1 MLVSFMWYL
10 ITIPEDGK
18 LPAKMIFELNQ
29 SSIGLCAEQKKIL
42 LFQVWGVEES
52 SSRAEVAQIERSASY
67 TSCFQRLGSC
77 GFPKAMFQY
86 KHKMHF
92 KLNININICVCVCI
106 CTYVC
111 ICVHICVYVF
121 ICVCVCIYIYI
132 YSLIISH
139 SGLAALCWAVLSLP
153 VVSHSLRPHRL
164 QFTRLLCPWDSPSEN
179 TRLGCHALFQEI
191 FPTQGYNWGLLH
203 CRQILY
209 QLSYQESP
217 AVLQLPL
224 TQVDN

>member
-1 MLVSFMWYL
+1 
-10 ITIPEDGK
+10 
-18 LPAKMIFELNQ
+18 MIFELNQ

-42 LFQVWGVEES
+42 LSQVRGVEES

-77 GFPKAMFQY
+77 GFPKATFQY

-92 KLNININICVCVCI
+92 KLNININIYVCMHVYVCI
-106 CTYVC
+106 CTHVC
-111 ICVHICVYVF
+111 IYVHICVYVY
-121 ICVCVCIYIYI
+121 ICVCVCIYTYI

-164 QFTRLLCPWDSPSEN
+164 QFTRLLCPCPSEN
-179 TRLGCHALFQEI
+179 TRVGCHALFQGI

-209 QLSYQESP
+209 QLSYQGSP

-224 TQVDN
+224 TH